1 MTREIRS
8 MMTHAFRSLE
18 TGCTQHAI
26 DWFEEA
32 SYERMLENDLPN
44 TPMQRFLFKL
54 HACLE
59 SREEIGA
66 MTLNELAKHYSLP
79 PSYIGWLAL
88 EMQCRD
94 MLIDSHAFWDEEM
107 SDFNIGCDILKDSTQ
122 RQMLVESIR
131 KQLC

>member
-1 MTREIRS
+1 
-8 MMTHAFRSLE
+8 MTHAFRYLE

-26 DWFEEA
+26 DSFESA

-59 SREEIGA
+59 AREEIGA
-66 MTLNELAKHYSLP
+66 MTLDELAKHHSLP

-88 EMQCRD
+88 EMRSRD
-94 MLIDSHAFWDEEM
+94 MLIDSHAFWDDDM
-107 SDFNIGCDILKDSTQ
+107 DDFDIGCEVLEDPTKRQILVK
-122 RQMLVESIR
+122 SIR